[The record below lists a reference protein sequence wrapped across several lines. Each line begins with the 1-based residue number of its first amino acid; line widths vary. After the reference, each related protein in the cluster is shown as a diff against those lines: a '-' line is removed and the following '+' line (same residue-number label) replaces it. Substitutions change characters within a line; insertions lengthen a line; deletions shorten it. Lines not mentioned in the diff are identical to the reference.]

1 MINGEVRKVEDDIIK
16 LLNGSALC
24 VEIKRLIISDILSKI
39 SNEANIAIVM
49 ELKQE
54 ENNAESV

>member
-1 MINGEVRKVEDDIIK
+1 MNGDVRKLEDDIIR
-16 LLNGSALC
+16 LLNSSTLC

-54 ENNAESV
+54 EINAEGL